1 MRKVQQILLQVLKM
15 YKFIKRLFD
24 LSVCIVLLPFFAVL
38 WAVVAIA
45 IKLDDGGPVFYYDH
59 RIGKDCKELIMYK
72 FRSMKVNAPM
82 IVNSDGST
90 YNADDDPRV
99 TKVGHFLRE
108 TSLDELP
115 QILNVIKGDMSLVG
129 PRASTWD
136 SLDYYKPDEIDKM
149 KVRPGITGL
158 TQAYYRNSIPPR
170 KKRLLDAWYANN
182 ATLWMDVKI
191 LFKTVGTVFKH
202 ENLYSNEGTEERI
215 EDISD
220 NPLVT
225 YGRKS

>member
-1 MRKVQQILLQVLKM
+1 M
-15 YKFIKRLFD
+15 YCFIKRLFD
-24 LSVCIVLLPFFAVL
+24 LFVCIVLLPFFAIL
-38 WAVVAIA
+38 WVVVAIA
-45 IKLDDGGPVFYYDH
+45 IKVDDGGPIFYYDH
-59 RIGKDCKELIMYK
+59 RIGKNSKEIIMYK

-82 IVNSDGST
+82 IVNADGST

-108 TSLDELP
+108 TSIDELP
-115 QILNVIKGDMSLVG
+115 QILNVIRGDMSLVG

-136 SLDYYKPDEIDKM
+136 SVNSYKPDEIDKM

-158 TQAYYRNSIPPR
+158 TQAYYRNSISPR

-182 ATLWMDVKI
+182 ATLWMDIRI
-191 LFKTVGTVFKH
+191 LFRTVVTVFKH
-202 ENLYSNEGTEERI
+202 ENLYSNDGTECEI

-220 NPLVT
+220 NPLAEC
-225 YGRKS
+225 GRKS